1 MYVSLSNRNQ
11 ALFIGVLYNVYF
23 NIVHKYFNNFIIK
36 QTIIKSLNSMSLMI
50 IFPSTH
56 LV

>member
-1 MYVSLSNRNQ
+1 MYVSLSNRIQ
-11 ALFIGVLYNVYF
+11 ALFLGMLYNMYF